1 MGDIKDI
8 ADIKDVGDI
17 KGVTD
22 IRGTA
27 ESRRERFTETIREG
41 AGRQADS
48 ARRELGEIVIDA
60 TDEYFPEAV
69 RKRRRRDVAS
79 GFVVGLMV
87 GFLVRYAFG
96 ER

>member
-1 MGDIKDI
+1 MGDIKDV
-8 ADIKDVGDI
+8 ADIKGM
-17 KGVTD
+17 KEF
-22 IRGTA
+22 RGSA
-27 ESRRERFTETIREG
+27 ESRKERFTETIREG

-69 RKRRRRDVAS
+69 RQRRRRDIAS
-79 GFVVGLMV
+79 GFVVGLMI

>member
-1 MGDIKDI
+1 MGDIKGM
-8 ADIKDVGDI
+8 A
-17 KGVTD
+17 D

-27 ESRRERFTETIREG
+27 ESKRERFTETIREG

-48 ARRELGEIVIDA
+48 ARKELGEIVIDA

-69 RKRRRRDVAS
+69 RQRRRRDVAS

>member
-1 MGDIKDI
+1 MGDIKDV
-8 ADIKDVGDI
+8 ADM
-17 KGVTD
+17 KGVAK

-27 ESRRERFTETIREG
+27 ESRRERFTETARER

-69 RKRRRRDVAS
+69 RQRRRRDVAS